1 MNNAKSERDQDIA
14 TRCFM
19 NLLRWFRVILFQ
31 DAVFLRRKYP
41 ALNIWLKPIF
51 NNPMFETFAQELL
64 HETEH
69 GETPHFVRIS
79 KAMPDLAHQ
88 LHEQH
93 GNLMNTMSI
102 YHQSILDESKQG
114 HTVIN
119 DSNRQEHMLTRNV
132 ILQNLQPFLSVMTDL
147 SGSGVTLHTQTSC
160 ETRVQLA
167 DSNSIADIL
176 AGIPQFDLITLQ
188 PSTSEEQ
195 AILAPISGLN
205 LNSNSIEQYR
215 LATHVKTVA
224 DLWTEYAVG
233 IPHQTGLSVGS
244 SIQQLDENFGAKW
257 RTRDDCRKAYSRRRH
272 IWEIIKQASRNL
284 NLVPEIIAEKMDRWR
299 QNQGYTLNRLNSI
312 LADSRKQ
319 RSGQSGLWGY
329 NDLELLNIV

>member
-1 MNNAKSERDQDIA
+1 MIQKIGNYYLDRECLTPPQELQQKVFPRLEETEAMNNAKSERDQDIA

-19 NLLRWFRVILFQ
+19 NLLRWFRVVLFQ

-114 HTVIN
+114 HTIIN
-119 DSNRQEHMLTRNV
+119 EQQSTGTYAHTKCHSSEFTAISLRHDRFVGFGRHSSYTD
-132 ILQNLQPFLSVMTDL
+132 FL
-147 SGSGVTLHTQTSC
+147 
-160 ETRVQLA
+160 
-167 DSNSIADIL
+167 
-176 AGIPQFDLITLQ
+176 
-188 PSTSEEQ
+188 
-195 AILAPISGLN
+195 
-205 LNSNSIEQYR
+205 
-215 LATHVKTVA
+215 
-224 DLWTEYAVG
+224 
-233 IPHQTGLSVGS
+233 
-244 SIQQLDENFGAKW
+244 
-257 RTRDDCRKAYSRRRH
+257 
-272 IWEIIKQASRNL
+272 
-284 NLVPEIIAEKMDRWR
+284 
-299 QNQGYTLNRLNSI
+299 
-312 LADSRKQ
+312 
-319 RSGQSGLWGY
+319 
-329 NDLELLNIV
+329 